1 MARFPPE
8 QDWETLRALHPTALG
23 RYCERVLLEV
33 TATLGDTARSPHERY
48 LAVYDLMKRRDREM
62 ADAFDDMRRSRA
74 LDRILAIRRLRLF
87 TEEEYARF
95 TDAMRDEIAK
105 IER

>member
-1 MARFPPE
+1 MPASRPR
-8 QDWETLRALHPTALG
+8 L
-23 RYCERVLLEV
+23 RVLLEITTAV
-33 TATLGDTARSPHERY
+33 TDTARSPHERY

-62 ADAFDDMRRSRA
+62 AAAFDDMRRSRA
-74 LDRILAIRRLRLF
+74 LERILAIRRLRLF